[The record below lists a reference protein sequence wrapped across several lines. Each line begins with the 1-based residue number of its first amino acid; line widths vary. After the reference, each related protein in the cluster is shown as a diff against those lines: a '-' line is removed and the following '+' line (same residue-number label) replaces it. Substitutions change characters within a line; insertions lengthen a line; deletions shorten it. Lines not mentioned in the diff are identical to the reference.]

1 MRDRFRRRFDPL
13 CQATAGFRLGG
24 LETVT
29 DRLNEAVD
37 SGQLQPSRARS
48 IAGYLVLR
56 SAGVPQGATR
66 TAYELERECRQLG
79 RSFSLLQSPE
89 RRVDVSAVLDQCLAP
104 QVWR

>member
-1 MRDRFRRRFDPL
+1 
-13 CQATAGFRLGG
+13 
-24 LETVT
+24 VT
-29 DRLNEAVD
+29 DCLDEAVA

-66 TAYELERECRQLG
+66 TAYELEGECRRLG
-79 RSFSLLQSPE
+79 LSFSLTESPE